1 MKRKAFILIWVLFQL
16 SIQAQNVSLYK
27 QFGGPIDFTIIG
39 NTLNIQENGFFT
51 PCVIT
56 TSSSAALQLN
66 IEDEVLGAYLYWAGS
81 GTGDFD
87 VVLNETPITAT
98 RTFSDDLN
106 EQLVFFS
113 AFYDITEQVLA
124 TGNNTYTLSELD
136 LTGIIDQYCPN
147 GTNFGGWSILVVY
160 RNENLPLNQV
170 NIYDGLQHVPD
181 NLSINLTNIEVI
193 DNDGAKIGFIAW
205 EGDAFLSVNESL
217 FINGN
222 LIGNPP
228 LNPSNN
234 AFNGTNS
241 FTNSNQLY
249 NMDLDVYDVQN
260 NIQIG
265 DTEALIEL
273 TSGQD
278 FVMINTVITKFNSQL
293 PDPSIAIENVTIT
306 NCNEGIGTIDV
317 VVSNNN
323 ATKALPENTSIT
335 IYANDILLATIYTTN
350 EIDINAQQSYS
361 IPIVIPEAVLFN
373 FNFTAIVNEIDPVLE
388 INPDNNK
395 DILDYSYPQA
405 PEIES
410 PIDLLE
416 CNIGFNTANFDL
428 SESYNFLKDQV
439 ENDDA
444 ILFFPTIE
452 DLEADI
458 NAINPN
464 VLYTNSSNPQI
475 IYIKAV
481 NQTTGCF
488 SIGEFSLSVY
498 NCPPTVPD
506 GFSPNGD
513 GINETFNITGLYDI
527 FLDFNLEIY
536 NRNGSLVYR
545 GNQNIDKW
553 NGRLKNTKELV
564 PIGIYFYILQLNDPN
579 YQAIQGSVYV
589 SR

>member
-1 MKRKAFILIWVLFQL
+1 MMFFQL
-16 SIQAQNVSLYK
+16 SLFSQDVTLFK
-27 QFGGPIDFTIIG
+27 QFGGHIDFTIIG
-39 NTLNIQENGFFT
+39 NTLNTQENGFFT
-51 PCVIT
+51 PCAIN
-56 TSSSAALQLN
+56 TSSSATLN
-66 IEDEVLGAYLYWAGS
+66 LNSEDEILAAYLYWAGS

-87 VVLNETPITAT
+87 VALNQTNITAS
-98 RTFSDDLN
+98 RTFSDNLRGELD
-106 EQLVFFS
+106 FFS
-113 AFYDITEQVLA
+113 AFYDVSDQVRN
-124 TGNNTYTLSELD
+124 TGNDTYTLSELD
-136 LTGIIDQYCPN
+136 LTNVIDEYCPN
-147 GTNFGGWSILVVY
+147 GTNFGGWAILVVFK
-160 RNENLPLNQV
+160 NESLPLNQV

-181 NLSINLTNIEVI
+181 NLSINLTNIDVI

-217 FINGN
+217 FINSN

-241 FTNSNQLY
+241 YTNSNQLY
-249 NMDLDVYDVQN
+249 NMDLDEYNVQN

-265 DTEALIEL
+265 DTDVLIEL

-293 PDPSIAIENVTIT
+293 PDPSIDVENIAIT
-306 NCNEGIGTIDV
+306 NCNNREGEIEVT
-317 VVSNNN
+317 VSNNN
-323 ATKALPENTSIT
+323 STKVLPVNTSIT
-335 IYANDILLATIYTTN
+335 IYAEDILLATIYTDS
-350 EIDINAQQSYS
+350 EIEINGQQTYT
-361 IPIVIPEAVLFN
+361 IPLIIPEAVLFD
-373 FNFTAIVNEIDPVLE
+373 FTFTAVVNEIDPVLE
-388 INPDNNK
+388 INPDNNS
-395 DILDYSYPQA
+395 DSLPFSYPAPPAIIA
-405 PEIES
+405 PENIS
-410 PIDLLE
+410 E
-416 CNIGFNTANFDL
+416 CNIGFDTAHFDFN
-428 SESYNFLKDQV
+428 ETYNYLLDQV
-439 ENDDA
+439 DTDVS
-444 ILFFPTIE
+444 IIFYPTME
-452 DLEADI
+452 DLESDT
-458 NAINPN
+458 NPINPN
-464 VLYTNSSNPQI
+464 FNYNNISNPQK

-481 NQTTGCF
+481 NDITGCF
-488 SIGEFSLSVY
+488 STSEFSISVY

-545 GNQNIDKW
+545 GNQNLDKW

-564 PIGIYFYILQLNDPN
+564 PVGVYFYILQLNDPD